1 VCRSDCTPAESI
13 TIFKGGNRSGS
24 KPEFPGQCGWATL
37 ILGFPTVRYYLV
49 GVEFITSQLARMSRL
64 ESSRRGNEGARLF
77 GGFDI
82 SVNSISR
89 SKRFVHRRVLVCR
102 VTRIVRRASQAASVA
117 YTSSFWSAK
126 QFKLWC
132 FSYSAV

>member
-13 TIFKGGNRSGS
+13 MIYGREDTSGC
-24 KPEFPGQCGWATL
+24 KPGFPGQCGSATL
-37 ILGFPTVRYYLV
+37 VLGFSTVRYYLV
-49 GVEFITSQLARMSRL
+49 GVEVITSRLARMSRL

-77 GGFDI
+77 GGSVIF
-82 SVNSISR
+82 VNSISR
-89 SKRFVHRRVLVCR
+89 SKRFVHRRGLVCL
-102 VTRIVRRASQAASVA
+102 VTSIVRRASQAASVA